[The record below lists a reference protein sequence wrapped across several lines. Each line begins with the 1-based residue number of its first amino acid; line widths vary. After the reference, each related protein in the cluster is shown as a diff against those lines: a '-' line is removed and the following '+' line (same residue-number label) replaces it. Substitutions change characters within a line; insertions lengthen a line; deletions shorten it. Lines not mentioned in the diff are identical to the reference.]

1 MEILTATDPHFV
13 RCILPNRA
21 KRPGAIESETVLEQ
35 LRCNG
40 VLEGIRITRKG
51 FPNRVAY
58 AEFLQRYYLLVPN
71 LARTSADPRQSV
83 ETLINQLHIDKEK
96 YQFGLSKIFFR
107 TGAVC
112 ANDQRVLSLSLS
124 FARSFYACSL
134 IDVI

>member
-1 MEILTATDPHFV
+1 
-13 RCILPNRA
+13 
-21 KRPGAIESETVLEQ
+21 
-35 LRCNG
+35 

-124 FARSFYACSL
+124 RSLALFTRAL
-134 IDVI
+134 